1 VCSSDLPRFCERLLD
16 EARVLVF
23 PGTLFGDTDDRYIRL
38 SLLQPMERMRE
49 AIDRI
54 KAARDRIFVRPQA

>member
-1 VCSSDLPRFCERLLD
+1 M
-16 EARVLVF
+16 LVF

-54 KAARDRIFVRPQA
+54 KAARDRIFVRPKA